1 VRFFRDTGRRRVA
14 LLVVAIGAAGL
25 NLRSPISSLPPV
37 FPELQARLHL
47 SSAVLSLLA
56 ATPVVC
62 FGLGAMFAASLSRRF
77 GEERVLGAALVALT
91 AGLLL
96 RGLAPGVLLFPGT
109 ILATSAI
116 ALLNVLTAAMIKR
129 RWPERAGLGI
139 GIFLT
144 GLSLGAVLASLLS
157 VPVYNASGGS
167 LRLTL
172 GLWAGPAALAALL
185 WIPQLRYGRGEHGG
199 APEGPQGLTGGP
211 GGPPVSR
218 GGLGGIVP
226 PRAKPIVPP
235 RAKPYRYS
243 LAWQVTAFMG
253 LQSLLYYAAL
263 SWLPTM
269 FQDRG
274 ESAVTAGNLL
284 ALMGLGNLATSMVVP
299 LVAQRLHLGQ
309 RRLVIPSAIGTAA
322 GLAGSLW
329 GPLGSAPAW
338 VLVLGVCQGATLGLA
353 VFFTMARAPD
363 PGTAASLSGLAQ
375 SVGYLVASTGPLALG
390 LLHSATGGWGI
401 PFGLLLVLTACELG
415 VGLLAARPLVLPGP
429 ANTTRVSV
437 SGQSS
442 QASPGLQS

>member
-1 VRFFRDTGRRRVA
+1 
-14 LLVVAIGAAGL
+14 
-25 NLRSPISSLPPV
+25 
-37 FPELQARLHL
+37 
-47 SSAVLSLLA
+47 
-56 ATPVVC
+56 
-62 FGLGAMFAASLSRRF
+62 
-77 GEERVLGAALVALT
+77 
-91 AGLLL
+91 
-96 RGLAPGVLLFPGT
+96 
-109 ILATSAI
+109 
-116 ALLNVLTAAMIKR
+116 
-129 RWPERAGLGI
+129 
-139 GIFLT
+139 
-144 GLSLGAVLASLLS
+144 
-157 VPVYNASGGS
+157 
-167 LRLTL
+167 
-172 GLWAGPAALAALL
+172 
-185 WIPQLRYGRGEHGG
+185 
-199 APEGPQGLTGGP
+199 
-211 GGPPVSR
+211 
-218 GGLGGIVP
+218 
-226 PRAKPIVPP
+226 
-235 RAKPYRYS
+235 
-243 LAWQVTAFMG
+243 MG
-253 LQSLLYYAAL
+253 LQSLPYYAAL

>member
-1 VRFFRDTGRRRVA
+1 LVRFLRDPAGRRVV

-37 FPELQARLHL
+37 FPELQTRLHL

-96 RGLAPGVLLFPGT
+96 RGALPGVLLFPGT
-109 ILATSAI
+109 ILATTAI

-167 LRLTL
+167 VRLTL

-185 WIPQLRYGRGEHGG
+185 WVPQLRYGRSVGG
-199 APEGPQGLTGGP
+199 AGGGGQAGSGEGPGEA
-211 GGPPVSR
+211 
-218 GGLGGIVP
+218 
-226 PRAKPIVPP
+226 RAGAARVKIH
-235 RAKPYRYS
+235 RHF

-274 ESAVTAGNLL
+274 DSAVTAGNLL

-329 GPLGSAPAW
+329 APLGSAPAW

-401 PFGLLLVLTACELG
+401 PFGLLLVLVAAELG

-429 ANTTRVSV
+429 ASPTRVSV
-437 SGQSS
+437 SGQPS

>member
-1 VRFFRDTGRRRVA
+1 LVRFLRDPAGRRVA

-37 FPELQARLHL
+37 FPELQTRLHL

-77 GEERVLGAALVALT
+77 GEERVLGAALVVLT
-91 AGLLL
+91 AGLVL
-96 RGLAPGVLLFPGT
+96 RGAVPGVLLFPGT
-109 ILATSAI
+109 ILATTAI

-157 VPVYNASGGS
+157 VPVYNSSGGS
-167 LRLTL
+167 VRLTL

-185 WIPQLRYGRGEHGG
+185 WIPQLRYGRIAGGGGSAGGTGSTGEAGRRETAGTAAVTGSVG
-199 APEGPQGLTGGP
+199 AG
-211 GGPPVSR
+211 VAR
-218 GGLGGIVP
+218 VKVH
-226 PRAKPIVPP
+226 RHF
-235 RAKPYRYS
+235 

-274 ESAVTAGNLL
+274 DSAVTAGNLL

-329 GPLGSAPAW
+329 APLGSAPAW

-401 PFGLLLVLTACELG
+401 PFGLLLVLVAAELG

-429 ANTTRVSV
+429 ASPTRVSV
-437 SGQSS
+437 SGQPS

>member
-1 VRFFRDTGRRRVA
+1 MRFFRDTGRRRVA

-274 ESAVTAGNLL
+274 DSAVTAGNLL

-401 PFGLLLVLTACELG
+401 PFGLLLVLVAAELG

-429 ANTTRVSV
+429 ASPTRVSV
-437 SGQSS
+437 SGQPS

>member
-37 FPELQARLHL
+37 FPELQMRLHL

-129 RWPERAGLGI
+129 RWPERSGLGI

-199 APEGPQGLTGGP
+199 APEGPQGGP

-235 RAKPYRYS
+235 RAKPYKYS

-274 ESAVTAGNLL
+274 DSAVTAGNLL

>member
-37 FPELQARLHL
+37 FPELQMRLHL

-129 RWPERAGLGI
+129 RWPERSGLGI

-199 APEGPQGLTGGP
+199 ATEGPQGGP

-235 RAKPYRYS
+235 RAKPYKYS

-274 ESAVTAGNLL
+274 DSAVTAGNLL